1 MEMVVDAQ
9 AEFAGIV
16 VQMIDNES
24 VFLVMLTNKGLTT
37 Q

>member
-1 MEMVVDAQ
+1 MEMAVDAH

-16 VQMIDNES
+16 VQMIGNKS
-24 VFLVMLTNKGLTT
+24 VSLVMLTNKDLTM